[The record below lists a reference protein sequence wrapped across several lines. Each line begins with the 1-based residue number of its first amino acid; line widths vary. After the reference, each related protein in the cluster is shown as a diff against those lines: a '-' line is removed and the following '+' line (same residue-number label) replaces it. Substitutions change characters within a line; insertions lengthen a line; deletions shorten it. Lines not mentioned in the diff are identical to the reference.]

1 MITQAPQLNQVEL
14 DSLLGFAPDDDS
26 HVPYMKRTRDWYM
39 ALGYNNPYRY
49 AHYIDVPFQPLK
61 KALSESTVTLMTT
74 AAPFHPD
81 KGPQGPGAPYN
92 SAAKF
97 FVPYEMDT
105 SKDHDVR
112 VSHVAIDRVHR
123 SMEVSNS
130 WFPLPLMRKLAAQG

>member
-1 MITQAPQLNQVEL
+1 MMTESPQLNQVEL
-14 DSLLGFAPDDDS
+14 DSQLGFASDDDS

-74 AAPFHPD
+74 AAPFQPD

-92 SAAKF
+92 PPPSSSFLTKW
-97 FVPYEMDT
+97 T
-105 SKDHDVR
+105 
-112 VSHVAIDRVHR
+112 HR
-123 SMEVSNS
+123 KTMTFEFRMWLSIASTRRWKTATPGS
-130 WFPLPLMRKLAAQG
+130 RCR